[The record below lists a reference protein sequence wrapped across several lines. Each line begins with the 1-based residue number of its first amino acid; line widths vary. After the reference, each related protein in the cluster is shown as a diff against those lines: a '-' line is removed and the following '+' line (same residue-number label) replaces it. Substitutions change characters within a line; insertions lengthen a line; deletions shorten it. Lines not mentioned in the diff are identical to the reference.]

1 MGDVEDL
8 FNKPKEAPAP
18 AEDPKDQIPADD
30 QPLPDD
36 AKPTES
42 NPDADLNELLT
53 GEEKPKTEE
62 KPKVEPK
69 AEDTAPRTPKELR
82 NAYERQKQEKI
93 DLLKRNKELTE
104 RIASIEKNAPKAIQV
119 EALAKENEVLK
130 KQNDELQSHIRV
142 VDYSKSAEY
151 AEKYQAPLDSA
162 VATAKD
168 LVGMLKVNEPTE
180 DGTPNRRQATWNDFA
195 KLFNAHPG
203 DLDEQAH
210 AMFGA
215 SAPRVVAK
223 IDEIKALGK
232 RADNAVTESHKLATE
247 HQNRQVAEQTANR
260 EKATRLYRE
269 AAAELMEK
277 HPQFFKETDGDEE
290 GNKMLR
296 AGFGM
301 VSRIYAEAKTAPMEK
316 RVRDDAMLH
325 LRAAAFGRTATKLQ
339 SVQKELEAAKAELA
353 SFKKT
358 SPKQGPTDA
367 PAPKVKPK
375 TMEDAIDDIPSFRRA

>member
-8 FNKPKEAPAP
+8 FAKPKETTLPSDP
-18 AEDPKDQIPADD
+18 PKDQTPADD

-36 AKPTES
+36 AKATDS
-42 NPDADLNELLT
+42 NPDSDLNDLLT
-53 GEEKPKTEE
+53 GEENPKVEE

-69 AEDTAPRTPKELR
+69 AEDNTPRTPKELR
-82 NAYERQKQEKI
+82 NAYERTKTEKI
-93 DLLKRNKELTE
+93 ELLRRNKELTD

-232 RADNAVTESHKLATE
+232 RADNAVAESHKLATE
-247 HQNRQVAEQTANR
+247 HQSRQVAEQTARR
-260 EKATRLYRE
+260 EKATQLFRD
-269 AAAELMEK
+269 ATTELMEK
-277 HPQFFKETDGDEE
+277 HPQFFKEVDGDEE

-296 AGFGM
+296 AGM
-301 VSRIYAEAKTAPMEK
+301 DLVNQIYAGAKDMPLEK
-316 RVRDDAMLH
+316 RVKVDAMVR

-339 SVQKELEAAKAELA
+339 AVQKELEAAKAELA

-367 PAPKVKPK
+367 PAPKAEKK
-375 TMEDAIDDIPSFRRA
+375 TLFDAIDGIPSFRRA